1 MYKDVFED
9 WKSSNII
16 SESDRA
22 ELSTLTD
29 EKDIEYRFGKYLEF
43 GTAGMRGVI
52 GLGTN
57 MINVYMVKYATQGL
71 AEYINAQG
79 EIAAKRGVV
88 ISYDTRRKSGEF
100 AYYSALV
107 LASNGIKVYLYS
119 DVHPVPMLS
128 FAVRR
133 LNAFAGIMIT
143 ASHNP
148 KEYNGYK
155 VYGEDGA
162 QMSPEATEK
171 VVKYME
177 MIGSPISDK
186 IICDEKSERKIK
198 IVPHFVDKQYY
209 KIVRSLSLSKKQ
221 VKQVGKSIKLIYTPL
236 HGSGYIPVTTVLKKM
251 GINVTLVP
259 EQVNKDPEFSTV
271 AVPNPEYKEAL
282 SLGIKMA
289 ELKHADV
296 VFGTDPDCDRLGVAI
311 RNSDGKF
318 VTFSGNQVGVLFLD
332 YVLGRAK
339 ENGEDLSKG
348 FVVKSFVSTGLAK
361 IIAADYGV
369 EIFETPVGFKFIGE
383 KIKELDDSGK
393 KKFMFGFEESCGYLR
408 GTHCRDKDAV
418 VASMLFAEM
427 VCYYTAKGVGVYER
441 LMQIY
446 DRYGFVYDTTVS
458 VTYSGLNAM
467 KEMNAV
473 VDKMKKETVSSIG
486 GIDVL
491 ATRDYSS
498 GLKTLASGEMIE
510 LGVQKNNA
518 IYYELKGGSFVCLRP
533 SGTEPKL
540 KVYYSVKAENEDA
553 AKELFNKVKTD
564 FENLIK

>member
-1 MYKDVFED
+1 
-9 WKSSNII
+9 
-16 SESDRA
+16 
-22 ELSTLTD
+22 
-29 EKDIEYRFGKYLEF
+29 
-43 GTAGMRGVI
+43 
-52 GLGTN
+52 
-57 MINVYMVKYATQGL
+57 
-71 AEYINAQG
+71 
-79 EIAAKRGVV
+79 
-88 ISYDTRRKSGEF
+88 
-100 AYYSALV
+100 
-107 LASNGIKVYLYS
+107 
-119 DVHPVPMLS
+119 
-128 FAVRR
+128 
-133 LNAFAGIMIT
+133 
-143 ASHNP
+143 
-148 KEYNGYK
+148 
-155 VYGEDGA
+155 
-162 QMSPEATEK
+162 
-171 VVKYME
+171 
-177 MIGSPISDK
+177 
-186 IICDEKSERKIK
+186 
-198 IVPHFVDKQYY
+198 
-209 KIVRSLSLSKKQ
+209 
-221 VKQVGKSIKLIYTPL
+221 
-236 HGSGYIPVTTVLKKM
+236 
-251 GINVTLVP
+251 
-259 EQVNKDPEFSTV
+259 
-271 AVPNPEYKEAL
+271 
-282 SLGIKMA
+282 MA

-348 FVVKSFVSTGLAK
+348 CVVKSFVSTGLAK